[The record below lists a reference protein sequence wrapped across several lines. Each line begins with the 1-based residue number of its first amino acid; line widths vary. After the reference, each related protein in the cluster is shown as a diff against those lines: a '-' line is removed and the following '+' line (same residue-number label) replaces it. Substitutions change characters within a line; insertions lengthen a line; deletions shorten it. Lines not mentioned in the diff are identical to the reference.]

1 MKTVTSVR
9 HVATAACTEM
19 FHKSMF
25 CALILGIF
33 IEKNIYSN
41 TFVLPTQ
48 VGDDKVDAASSRD
61 QPQRGVPNRKFEN
74 LAKALTGLG
83 AGKRAV
89 LPGE

>member
-1 MKTVTSVR
+1 M
-9 HVATAACTEM
+9 
-19 FHKSMF
+19 
-25 CALILGIF
+25 
-33 IEKNIYSN
+33 
-41 TFVLPTQ
+41 LPTQ
-48 VGDDKVDAASSRD
+48 VGDDKVDAAISRD

>member
-1 MKTVTSVR
+1 MAYFLK
-9 HVATAACTEM
+9 
-19 FHKSMF
+19 KIKY
-25 CALILGIF
+25 IL
-33 IEKNIYSN
+33 N

-48 VGDDKVDAASSRD
+48 VGGDKMDAASSWD
-61 QPQRGVPNRKFEN
+61 QPHRGVPNRKFEN

>member
-1 MKTVTSVR
+1 MGEKK
-9 HVATAACTEM
+9 C
-19 FHKSMF
+19 
-25 CALILGIF
+25 IL
-33 IEKNIYSN
+33 N

-48 VGDDKVDAASSRD
+48 VGDDKMDAASSCH
-61 QPQRGVPNRKFEN
+61 QPHRVVPNRKFEN